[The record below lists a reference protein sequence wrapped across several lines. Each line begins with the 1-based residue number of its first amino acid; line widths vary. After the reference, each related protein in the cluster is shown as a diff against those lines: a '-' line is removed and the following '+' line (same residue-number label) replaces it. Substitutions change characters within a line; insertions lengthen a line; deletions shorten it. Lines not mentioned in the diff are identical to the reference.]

1 MIKTLNML
9 AAGNDVPIADG
20 RKKFSRM
27 MLIEDI
33 EEHADFKALYKI
45 DAGVLERIVKSMKEN
60 GFDESQPVHIWL
72 TEDGHKYLIDGYTR
86 YTASKKAGITSLPV
100 YEHSFKSFDE
110 TYKYVLGLQVNRR
123 NLDGDEL
130 LRNIA
135 ILSKCE
141 FVKNANKH
149 KADIIA
155 KSLGVSKRTAERAIS
170 VEKNADEKMRQQ
182 IEKKEL
188 TVFQAYK
195 NLHEA
200 KSQSEQ
206 VRDRLLNAVS
216 KIAWYVLAE
225 LNSGFTAEQ
234 LLIDEDFKE
243 ALKNPEEF
251 ELPEN
256 DIQFLMELGI
266 KESDLRKLN
275 KKVPQKR
282 GREEK
287 KNDCKE

>member
-206 VRDRLLNAVS
+206 FRDRLLNAVS

-287 KNDCKE
+287 K

>member
-141 FVKNANKH
+141 FVQKSTGS
-149 KADIIA
+149 KAELIA
-155 KSLGVSKRTAERAIS
+155 KNLGISKRTAQRAIS
-170 VEKNADEKMRQQ
+170 VEKKANEKMRQQ
-182 IEKKEL
+182 IENNEMTL
-188 TVFQAYK
+188 SQAYTK
-195 NLHEA
+195 IHSE
-200 KSQSEQ
+200 KSISEKFQ
-206 VRDRLLNAVS
+206 VRLLEVTA
-216 KIAWYVLAE
+216 KIAWYVMAE
-225 LNSGFTAEQ
+225 MSCGFTAEQ
-234 LLIDEDFKE
+234 LLSDEDFKE

-251 ELPEN
+251 EIPAN
-256 DIQFLMELGI
+256 DIQFLMGLGI
-266 KESDLRKLN
+266 SKEELQKKFLRDP
-275 KKVPQKR
+275 KKGR
-282 GREEK
+282 GNK
-287 KNDCKE
+287 KNDSKE

>member
-45 DAGVLERIVKSMKEN
+45 DAVVLERIVKSMKEN

-170 VEKNADEKMRQQ
+170 VEKNADEKMKQQ

-287 KNDCKE
+287 K

>member
-86 YTASKKAGITSLPV
+86 YTASKKVGITSLPV
-100 YEHSFKSFDE
+100 YEHTFKSFDE

-130 LRNIA
+130 LRNIS

-287 KNDCKE
+287 NDCKE